1 MQRCPT
7 AGCGHGTIAASGV
20 ISIWTSWRMPSSP
33 SKLESKTTSR
43 PPTVAY
49 SPQCV
54 AFMPASSFCIRKPS
68 VASHPQPAMK
78 SSSRQRFFRS
88 VTHRGRSPY
97 IGDGKKTV
105 DVQQIK
111 ERFAGLNIATDWT
124 RFDRITN
131 VRNEVEH
138 YYTKTSKKALQGLV
152 ADAFVVTRNFLATQ
166 LQEDPLELLGDETWQ
181 IMLEVADVHAAE
193 RAECVAALKA
203 FPWDSGV
210 VEQGVLEIT
219 CGACSSDLIR
229 PASTETAFN
238 YDMILECRACGQTTT
253 AESFV
258 PEAVK
263 SVLAGAM
270 YLSHTD
276 GDETPYTTCPECAAE
291 AYIMEDECCALCGE
305 SAEHTCA
312 RCGCSIPAS
321 ELGSSLCGYCDHMMS
336 KDD

>member
-1 MQRCPT
+1 MSSVGDFAMDLLENAVESIK
-7 AGCGHGTIAASGV
+7 AGVEDYEQGGHGRLLAAVRGIHAGILLLYKEALRRLSPADSDEVLIKAKILPKRDAQGQ
-20 ISIWTSWRMPSSP
+20 IS
-33 SKLESKTTSR
+33 
-43 PPTVAY
+43 
-49 SPQCV
+49 
-54 AFMPASSFCIRKPS
+54 F
-68 VASHPQPAMK
+68 
-78 SSSRQRFFRS
+78 
-88 VTHRGRSPY
+88 

-138 YYTKTSKKALQGLV
+138 YYTKTSKKALQGLI
-152 ADAFVVTRNFLATQ
+152 ADAFVVTRDFLATR
-166 LQEDPLELLGDETWQ
+166 LQEDPLKLLGDETWQ
-181 IMLEVADVHAAE
+181 TMLEVADVHAAE

-210 VEQGVLEIT
+210 VEEGVLEIT

-270 YLSHTD
+270 YVSHTN

-321 ELGSSLCGYCDHMMS
+321 ELGSSLCGYCNHMMS